1 MASDFSERL
10 LEWDW
15 DDLTLRI
22 NSKTA
27 RDVEQALNSP
37 KLTREDFMAL
47 ISPAAA
53 PIWSPWRNEHSSSPA
68 SVSVT
73 W

>member
-27 RDVEQALNSP
+27 RDVEQALNNP

-47 ISPAAA
+47 ISPAARGSLSGA
-53 PIWSPWRNEHSSSPA
+53 PGATSTAAHPPA
-68 SVSVT
+68 FR
-73 W
+73 